1 MRISLS
7 GHCRIRRYRVM
18 DPLCLP
24 AEIPV
29 ECTDDDAGVISSTS
43 MQLNKMLAV
52 QCQDGALFAYGKCE
66 DLFVTHG
73 LFRSAGFLNG

>member
-1 MRISLS
+1 M
-7 GHCRIRRYRVM
+7 Y
-18 DPLCLP
+18 
-24 AEIPV
+24 
-29 ECTDDDAGVISSTS
+29 TDDDAGVISSTS